1 MSLKTFLLRCVR
13 GGPGVGQG
21 GNIFLI
27 VSSWLRGL
35 YKCCSFKYYKHALV
49 RVGVGLSSGS
59 SQDGSH
65 FRGNRLLHRTWIL
78 PYAGQTRFFPTSDST
93 IFAYSLPVPF
103 PANNLSSAALVLS
116 GYDLQPSRALNFRA
130 NLSVNYISSTFQ
142 VLVETA
148 NQTKF
153 YSLNFFLISI
163 SQEASSWLSI
173 QTYCTRSSM
182 KVSRLR

>member
-1 MSLKTFLLRCVR
+1 MPLSGLVWVFLLVLVR
-13 GGPGVGQG
+13 TDLTFEETDFFIARGYCLMQARH
-21 GNIFLI
+21 
-27 VSSWLRGL
+27 VSS
-35 YKCCSFKYYKHALV
+35 
-49 RVGVGLSSGS
+49 
-59 SQDGSH
+59 
-65 FRGNRLLHRTWIL
+65 RLLT
-78 PYAGQTRFFPTSDST
+78 PPSSPTLSRS
-93 IFAYSLPVPF
+93 PF